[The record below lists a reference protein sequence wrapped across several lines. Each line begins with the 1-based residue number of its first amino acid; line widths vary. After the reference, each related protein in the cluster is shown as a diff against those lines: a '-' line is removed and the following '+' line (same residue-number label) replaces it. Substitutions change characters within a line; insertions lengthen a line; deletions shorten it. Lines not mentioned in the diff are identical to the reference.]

1 MDGADL
7 RRWWRRA
14 GRTLWRRGAERDL
27 AREIASH
34 RQLAHDEFRRRGLS
48 EDDARAAAH
57 RAVGRADVI
66 GEHQREARM
75 FRVFDDLGRDV
86 RYAVRMIRRA
96 PGVSAIA
103 VASLALGIGAN
114 TVAFSLVDGLIAHVL
129 PVPHP
134 DELVNITEL
143 WPDSPRRTDAP
154 TWEFTGL
161 RDGLAGTL
169 TVAAVSVLDRSNL
182 TFSTPAGARID
193 GGRARAGI
201 VSGNYFPMTQVPAAI
216 GRTLGPDDDRTPGG
230 HRVVVLSDAYWASHL
245 HRSAD
250 VLTDTLTISDTPFAI
265 VGVMPRG
272 FDGEWIGRPVDFWV
286 TTMMQGTITPEAPN
300 TLTASNAYWLR
311 LLGRL
316 APGVTRAQA
325 EAAVQPVYQRVVRD
339 ARGPAASASD
349 LAEIARQRI
358 ELVPGAHGYSPQVE
372 ARTPLISILSIV
384 SALVLLVVCANVAG
398 LLLSRADARRREFA
412 VRLAI
417 GADAR
422 RLGRQLLAE
431 SVLLAALGGIA
442 GLAVGVWGTR
452 ILAGLMT
459 SGPVKVF
466 WAQTSWFTFDITLS
480 WRGLLFTAGISLAAG
495 CLFALAP
502 LIQARRVSLAPV
514 LSART
519 AADQARSRF
528 GVSHGLVVLQV
539 ALALVVIVAA
549 TLLVRT
555 LVGLQSRDLG
565 FDRRN
570 LLLVWTQPT
579 STGRQGQQ
587 MVALWRDVQA
597 QLMAVP
603 GVVSAS
609 AGNTAVLGGNV
620 ASAGPPQ
627 QPMQVDG
634 QAARTT
640 TAPGVRRFIQ
650 PNFFKTLG
658 VRMLRGREFT
668 DRDVTG
674 LAPPVVIINEAFA
687 RLYFGD
693 DDPIGRHVR
702 LGATAGTPVEIVGVA
717 REYETGSPRGG
728 AVTPMVSYLPY
739 TSTFAVP
746 NLVVM
751 CIAVRTAADPHGF
764 ETPIRDALRR
774 VDSSLTVVK
783 MDTVDEQLDDVL
795 VQARLL
801 ARLTGFFGGVAGLLA
816 CLGLYGLVAHMTAR
830 RTAEIGVRM
839 ALGATSSRVLATTL
853 GDGARLAVV
862 GILIGVPAAVATS
875 RTLRSQL
882 FGVGPYDPGTI
893 AISVTLMIA
902 IALAAAWLPARRA
915 SRIDP
920 MNALREE

>member
-1 MDGADL
+1 MWRL
-7 RRWWRRA
+7 REFFLRLLNAVYPRRA
-14 GRTLWRRGAERDL
+14 ERELDREVAAHRRLISDDLVRRGASPEEARRLANRQIGAVDL
-27 AREIASH
+27 VKEQH
-34 RQLAHDEFRRRGLS
+34 
-48 EDDARAAAH
+48 
-57 RAVGRADVI
+57 
-66 GEHQREARM
+66 REARA
-75 FRVFDDLGRDV
+75 FRLLDDLVRDL

-114 TVAFSLVDGLIAHVL
+114 TVAFSLVDGLIARVL

-134 DELVNITEL
+134 DELVNVRER
-143 WPDSPRRTDAP
+143 WPDSPPRFGVP
-154 TWEFTGL
+154 TWEFIGL

-169 TVAAVSVLDRSNL
+169 TIAAISILDRSNI
-182 TFSTPAGARID
+182 TISTPAGAHVD

-201 VSGNYFPMTQVPAAI
+201 VSGNYFPMTQVPATI

-230 HRVVVLSDAYWASHL
+230 HRVVVLSDAFWASRL
-245 HRSAD
+245 QRSPD
-250 VLTDTLTISDTPFAI
+250 VLNDTLTINDTPFAI
-265 VGVMPRG
+265 IGVMPRG
-272 FDGEWIGRPVDFWV
+272 FDGEWVGRPVDFWV
-286 TTMMQGTITPEAPN
+286 TTMMQGPITPEAPHS
-300 TLTASNAYWLR
+300 LTASNDYWLR
-311 LLGRL
+311 LVGRL

-325 EAAVQPVYQRVVRD
+325 EAAVQPVYQRVERD
-339 ARGPAASASD
+339 AEGPAASAKALAD
-349 LAEIARQRI
+349 LARQRI
-358 ELVPGAHGYSPQVE
+358 ELLPGVHGYSPQVE

-398 LLLSRADARRREFA
+398 LLLARAGARRREFA

-417 GADAR
+417 GANAR
-422 RLGRQLLAE
+422 RLSRQLLVE
-431 SVLLAALGGIA
+431 SVLLACLGGAA
-442 GLAVGVWGTR
+442 GLVLAVWGTH
-452 ILAGLMT
+452 ILAGLLA

-466 WAQTSWFTFDITLS
+466 WAQTSWFTFDVTFS
-480 WRGLLFTAGISLAAG
+480 WRGLLFTAGVSLAAG

-502 LIQARRVSLAPV
+502 VIQAWRVSLAPA

-519 AADQARSRF
+519 PADRARSRF

-549 TLLVRT
+549 TLLTRT
-555 LVGLQSRDLG
+555 LVGLQSRELG

-570 LLLVWTQPT
+570 LLLVWAQPT
-579 STGRQGQQ
+579 ATGRQGQAL
-587 MVALWRDVQA
+587 VALWREAQA
-597 QLMAVP
+597 QLLTVP

-609 AGNTAVLGGNV
+609 AGNGGLLGGSIP
-620 ASAGPPQ
+620 SAGPAQ
-627 QPMQVDG
+627 QLMQVDG

-640 TAPGVRRFIQ
+640 TAPGWRQFIQ
-650 PNFFKTLG
+650 PDYFKTLG

-668 DRDVTG
+668 DRDTD
-674 LAPPVVIINEAFA
+674 LAPPVVIINETFA
-687 RLYFGD
+687 RFYFGD
-693 DDPIGRHVR
+693 ADPIGRRVR
-702 LGATAGTPVEIVGVA
+702 LSALPSAPVEVVGVV
-717 REYETGSPRGG
+717 RDFEDGSPRGG
-728 AVTPMVSYLPY
+728 GVRPMMSYLPY
-739 TSTFAVP
+739 TYSAAVR

-751 CIAVRTAADPHGF
+751 CIAVRTVADPHPF
-764 ETPIRDALRR
+764 ESSIRDALRR
-774 VDSSLTVVK
+774 VDSSLAVVK
-783 MDTVDEQLDDVL
+783 IDTVAEQLDDLL
-795 VQARLL
+795 VQERLL

-839 ALGATSSRVLATTL
+839 ALGATGRRVLMTTL

-862 GILIGVPAAVATS
+862 GILIGVPAAIATS